1 MKYQDVLIKDIKKSF
16 PNILYNR
23 LVALKIVKLQEVL
36 ELDIQKF
43 SLEKGIGEKV
53 VSQLIDYQKEIEAD
67 GIELFFKK
75 DIQSQKII
83 NIDEKYLPI
92 EFEFIKNLIENTEIE
107 EGTLVLEIN
116 NSQGR
121 KLDSIFNSM
130 IDSFYDEY
138 VSGMNTI
145 TVSRK
150 FKREKI
156 INDPLQ
162 ISRELIGDIFT
173 EFNWVNYS
181 EAMIQTHQENLVNR
195 KI

>member
-92 EFEFIKNLIENTEIE
+92 EFEFIKN
-107 EGTLVLEIN
+107 
-116 NSQGR
+116 
-121 KLDSIFNSM
+121 
-130 IDSFYDEY
+130 
-138 VSGMNTI
+138 
-145 TVSRK
+145 RK
-150 FKREKI
+150 FK
-156 INDPLQ
+156 L
-162 ISRELIGDIFT
+162 ISEDI
-173 EFNWVNYS
+173 
-181 EAMIQTHQENLVNR
+181 
-195 KI
+195 